1 MGNYSNYTLL
11 LGVKL
16 GLEERVIETNL
27 DWKGIDDKATPQY
40 VPSNISEDDYFGM
53 RDTVVKD
60 ERYAYGEKE
69 IARGHVFPNGQIAQ
83 NLTENEIFAYDH
95 DCDIARL
102 CFIEDERWLGDDVQL
117 LGVALLHHS
126 TSDGYREGDE
136 QKVLTALGQKDK
148 LAEMI
153 NKYGFKFKPEDI
165 SLHQYIMV
173 EG

>member
-16 GLEERVIETNL
+16 NLEQRVIETNPR
-27 DWKGIDDKATPQY
+27 WKDVKDKTTPQY
-40 VPSNISEDDYFGM
+40 VPSQVSEDDYFEM
-53 RDTVVKD
+53 SDTVIKD
-60 ERYAYGEKE
+60 DRYAYGEKE
-69 IARGHVFPNGQIAQ
+69 IARGYVFPNGQIVE
-83 NLTENEIFAYDH
+83 NLVGNGTFAYDH

-148 LAEMI
+148 LTEML
-153 NKYGFKFKPEDI
+153 NKYGFKFKPEEI

>member
-16 GLEERVIETNL
+16 GLEERVIETNPK
-27 DWKGIDDKATPQY
+27 WKGIDDKDTPQY
-40 VPSNISEDDYFGM
+40 VLSGISEDEYFDM

-60 ERYAYGEKE
+60 ERYAHGEKE
-69 IARGHVFPNGQIAQ
+69 IGRGHIFPNGQITQ
-83 NLTENEIFAYDH
+83 NLTENGTFAYDH
-95 DCDIARL
+95 DCDIGRL
-102 CFIEDERWLGDDVQL
+102 CFIEDESWLGVDVQL

-136 QKVLTALGQKDK
+136 QKVLTALGQKNK

-153 NKYGFKFKPEDI
+153 NKYGFKFKPEEI